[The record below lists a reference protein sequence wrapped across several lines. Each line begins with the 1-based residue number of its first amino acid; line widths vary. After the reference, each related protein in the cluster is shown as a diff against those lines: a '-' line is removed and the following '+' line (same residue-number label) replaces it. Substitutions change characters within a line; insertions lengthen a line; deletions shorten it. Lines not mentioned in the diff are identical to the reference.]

1 MNNKQI
7 ESVVQ
12 GKVSLALKFKRQ
24 HAAGLKGEI
33 VLYKS
38 YSEGKVIET
47 EAERYI

>member
-12 GKVSLALKFKRQ
+12 GKVSLALNFKRQ
-24 HAAGLKGEI
+24 HSAGLKGEI

-38 YSEGKVIET
+38 YTEGKIIDT
-47 EAERYI
+47 EAEQYI